1 MKIKHFLSLI
11 TILFFACQTTETK
24 SNAWVTFQKCSGNN
38 CVKEALAVKD
48 AFVKNPQ
55 QTLNEFQATYE
66 KGEDHV
72 IGWLY
77 ILRDSVLLNPKM
89 GTMDE
94 RLAMQ
99 QAVIAAAKPFEKDA
113 KVQEMAKSVM
123 DELGIADIKA
133 GKVND
138 PMTKKMAET
147 TSTFCYQFDNQG
159 VHIKCQILRAAN
171 GEFTGYYTWYIDEKD
186 GTQGVLKGKN
196 FNSDTLYTE
205 HSYIQEGIVDAE
217 ELIFLKK
224 GDNLVQLVSETFDKS
239 GKMVLKD
246 RKKLKAGN
254 TLNKVDCAKLDKEF
268 DMTQAMEKDMM
279 FKYPDPILTEKELKI
294 AANLV
299 GEWQSKEDPKAG
311 IKIENG
317 RFEYVY
323 AGEKPEPSMR
333 YIYYPTCPKD
343 CNPIA
348 KMPCLKIVGQDDVCF
363 SIIKADGKSL
373 DISQI
378 GGTGNTN
385 HYVKKK

>member
-1 MKIKHFLSLI
+1 MKIKHFLYL
-11 TILFFACQTTETK
+11 TAILFTACQTTESK
-24 SNAWVTFQKCSGNN
+24 SDAWASFQKCSGNN
-38 CVKEALAVKD
+38 CVKEVLAVKD
-48 AFVKNPQ
+48 AFLKNPQ
-55 QTLNEFQATYE
+55 SVLTEFQATYE

-77 ILRDSVLLNPKM
+77 ILRDSILLNPKM
-89 GTMDE
+89 GTMEE

-113 KVQEMAKSVM
+113 KVHEMAASVM
-123 DELGIADIKA
+123 AELGIADIKA
-133 GKVND
+133 GKANN
-138 PMTKKMAET
+138 PMATGMVQT
-147 TSTFCYQFDNQG
+147 TPTFCYQYNEKGEQAS
-159 VHIKCQILRAAN
+159 CQLLTAAN
-171 GEFTGYYTWYIDEKD
+171 GEFTGYYTWHIEEKD

-196 FNSDTLYTE
+196 FNSDTLFIE
-205 HSYIQEGIVDAE
+205 HSYIQEGSVAIE
-217 ELIFLKK
+217 ELVFLKK
-224 GDNLVQLVSETFDKS
+224 GDNLVQLVGEIFDKN

-246 RKKLKAGN
+246 RKKLKTGN
-254 TLNKVDCAKLDKEF
+254 TLIKVDCAKLSKEF
-268 DMTQAMEKDMM
+268 EHIQAMEKDMV
-279 FKYPDPILTEKELKI
+279 FKYPDPILSEKEAKV

-311 IKIENG
+311 VKIGNG
-317 RFEYVY
+317 RFEYLY

-363 SIIKADGKSL
+363 AIVKADGKSL